1 MYGLGG
7 QPAVARISWVEYEH
21 SSPSQMK
28 YGDDSSGR
36 TRSWAASRPSGR
48 PERRGARAKVPV
60 TGKVASEVR
69 ESSVRAGFD
78 DGTRR
83 APTVAVRRRCGAG
96 VADSVTHPTS
106 QMPWR
111 DGTAA
116 KRWMRPLVANGT
128 SSTV

>member
-7 QPAVARISWVEYEH
+7 QPAARISWVEYEH

-36 TRSWAASRPSGR
+36 ARSWAASRPSGP

-69 ESSVRAGFD
+69 EISIRAGFD

-96 VADSVTHPTS
+96 VTDSVAHPTA
-106 QMPWR
+106 QAPR
-111 DGTAA
+111 GAGTAA
-116 KRWMRPLVANGT
+116 KRWMRP
-128 SSTV
+128 